1 MATVT
6 RQQAARVLGYVQGLY
21 DVYGPDGPKLVEDWD
36 GRDFVIIWEDGY
48 DDWPMNVSNN
58 WVMTADGVWVEPVN
72 NGVLAI
78 YREEV

>member
-6 RQQAARVLGYVQGLY
+6 RQQAEQVLVRVRELY
-21 DVYGPDGPKLVEDWD
+21 GTDEPKLVEDWD
-36 GRDFVIIWEDGY
+36 GRDFVIIWEAGY
-48 DDWPMNVSNN
+48 DDWPMNVSAG
-58 WVMTADGVWVEPVN
+58 WGLTADGVWVEPVN